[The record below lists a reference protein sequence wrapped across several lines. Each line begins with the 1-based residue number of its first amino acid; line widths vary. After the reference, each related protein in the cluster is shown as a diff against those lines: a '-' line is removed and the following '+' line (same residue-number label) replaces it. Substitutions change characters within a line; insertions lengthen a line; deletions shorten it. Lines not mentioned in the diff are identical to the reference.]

1 MSPGSNHLARE
12 HSDLRT
18 GLEIAIKNRT
28 VARAIVSDGTKAT
41 TNMQNTSAFEQIF
54 DAVRLVQDDLSKP
67 TLAIFQQLHDQFL
80 HLLRVTEIATDY
92 HPGPKETRSSILAL
106 TELRDGMGQL
116 LERCEAHVRSNDF
129 DFRANLAYHV
139 NSVLRNSLGAKRA
152 EKVQYRQYCRQA
164 EEKLQRLVDAIN
176 QVRRK
181 CPCGK
186 HTYRARLNTEPAIV
200 SVLAADND
208 PPSVPD
214 GRTYPFDDVQAFQP
228 SSNASASSF
237 SPAPPPPTRP
247 KIWITDYF
255 KHK

>member
-1 MSPGSNHLARE
+1 
-12 HSDLRT
+12 
-18 GLEIAIKNRT
+18 
-28 VARAIVSDGTKAT
+28 
-41 TNMQNTSAFEQIF
+41 MQNTSAFEEIF
-54 DAVRLVQDDLSKP
+54 DAIRLVQNDLSQP
-67 TLAIFQQLHDQFL
+67 TLAIFQQLHSQFL
-80 HLLRVTEIATDY
+80 HLLRATEIATDY

-106 TELRDGMGQL
+106 KELQDGMGQL
-116 LERCEAHVRSNDF
+116 LGRCETHVRSNDF
-129 DFRANLAYHV
+129 DFRSNIAYPL
-139 NSVLRNSLGAKRA
+139 SSALRKQFHAERA
-152 EKVQYRQYCRQA
+152 EKLQYQKYCRQA
-164 EEKLQRLVDAIN
+164 EEKLQCLVDAIH

-200 SVLAADND
+200 SVLAPTND
-208 PPSVPD
+208 RPSVSD

-255 KHK
+255 NHKWF